1 MKLNPMPPTLRDNQ
15 RYIVFE
21 IVSKKEVAFENMVN
35 VVWSASLQLFG
46 EVGTSKFRMWVPSM
60 LFDKARKKGVIR
72 TTHDSVEEVRA
83 VIASVKE
90 IEGESVIFHVLG
102 VTGTIRSAKSK
113 FLGQV
118 DLRDFG
124 AKR

>member
-21 IVSKKEVAFENMVN
+21 IVSKKEVAFENMVS
-35 VVWSASLQLFG
+35 VIWSASLQLFG
-46 EVGTSKFRMWVPSM
+46 EVGISRFRMWVPSM
-60 LFDKARKKGVIR
+60 LFDKAKKRGVIR